1 MYTRINTGSR
11 LARVAVLVDHLASAL
26 IAERLPRTQADAA
39 RAQIDEMVAL
49 LAGRKDADARA
60 LASALRRLSNQLTQV
75 DGRRRARKSDEVRN
89 RRLLRALRR
98 IALILATSAAVSAPF
113 AAAAAVP
120 IAEAPPAVVMA
131 IPVLAVG
138 DPVLNP
144 ATGLNEEVV
153 EVISPAVVR
162 TNLGNFILLATTVGD
177 VFSDPETG
185 ESYEVT
191 AVVLNGSGNPVTVTV
206 EDSGGAATV
215 LGVVT
220 DQSGQIAGVTPD
232 PDGPDGSG
240 ASDFVFPTAGG
251 DVNNFDRARR
261 GDDGGDGSDGGGV
274 RICVPVLG
282 CATIGFSPSN
292 GGNGATGPTVNEVV
306 DSAWGDIQT
315 VSAGL
320 PGIVVSSVGGNGGQ
334 GGDGYGI
341 DIPGARGGQAGE
353 GGPVTLDAS
362 VTVTTTGS
370 GSHGI
375 FAQSRSGR
383 GGNGGTGYIASGG
396 GGGGTSGQG
405 GTVHVTHSGQI
416 STSGDGAMGI
426 LAQSLGGAA
435 GGGGDSYGII
445 GDGGGGS
452 SGGNGG
458 SVTVDHSGVIET
470 AGGTAHGVL
479 AQSIGGSGGNAGNS
493 GGIVTFGDSGDA
505 GGNGGSASIIARAG
519 SSTLTTGEGSH
530 GLFAQSVGGGG
541 GNGGN
546 AGGLVTLGS
555 GGGSGGTGGSAT
567 IQLET
572 GGVVGTSGDYSF
584 GLFAQSVGGG
594 GGDSGSSG
602 GLVTLGASGDAGG
615 AGGAVQI
622 TTGGDVT
629 TDGLDSRGVF
639 AQSVGGGGGA
649 ARGVGGV
656 VSLGGGGAAGGA
668 GGAVTVTATDSSS
681 VITGGDGS
689 DGLFAQSVGGGGGS
703 GSSSGGV
710 VSLGGTGGGG
720 GAGGAVSVT
729 HGGEIETGGLNS
741 RGIFA
746 QSVGGGGGSGGHSGG
761 LVSIGGSGGAAS
773 HGGDV
778 GVINTGS
785 ITTAGNLS
793 SAIQAQ
799 SIGGGGGD
807 GGTTGGV
814 FLTIGGSGGSG
825 GGGSGSVTVEH
836 SGGLFTS
843 GDDSHGIFAQ
853 AVGGGGGNGGASV
866 SVSAFAGAAVGGA
879 GGNGGAGGVVNVNL
893 TQSLVNIGG
902 TPTLI
907 DPLIVTRGDRARGV
921 FAQSVGGGG
930 GNGGFAAQVSA
941 GYGIGA
947 SIAIGGSAGLG
958 GVGGE
963 VNLNGDA
970 VILTEGDFAQG
981 VFAQSVGGGGGN
993 GGFATAFSFAAG
1005 ETAAAAFSVGVGGSG
1020 GTGGQ
1025 GGLVEVGSGGAIETR
1040 GDFSTGFITQ
1050 SVGGGGGN
1058 GGFSVSFAGSGAG
1071 VASAAAAVGV
1081 GGSGGSGGVGGT
1093 VDALFDGTI
1102 LTGGDDSRAALIQSV
1117 GGGGG
1122 NGGFNIAGAVSISGV
1137 AGVAAAVGVGGA
1149 AGDGGAGG
1157 TVTGRVG
1164 GAVQTGGDRSTGVT
1178 VQSVGGGGGSGG
1190 FNISGSIGGGG
1201 NVGGAVSVGIG
1212 GAGGGG
1218 GAGGDV
1224 TGSSGSTILTTGD
1237 QSGGLLVQSVGG
1249 GGGDGGFNVAG
1260 SIGGSGTVGAA
1271 LSVGVGGAGGGG
1283 GGGGTVIGHA
1293 EGVVQTA
1300 GDQATAV
1307 TVQSIGGGGGSGAFN
1322 VSGSIGGGGT
1332 VGAGLSVGVGGAGGG
1347 GGDGGAVTASAV
1359 GVSTSGDQSGG
1370 FLAQSVGGGG
1380 GNGGFDITG
1389 SIGGGGTVGAGVS
1402 VGIGGSGGG
1411 GGLGGSVGATVTGDA
1426 ITVGDEADAIVAQ
1439 SIGGGGG
1446 NGGFTVAGSIGASGG
1461 AAGAVSVGI
1470 GGSGGLGGESGQVT
1484 LDVIGAAGTAGL
1496 NSDAI
1501 VAQSIGGGGGN
1512 GGFAVA
1518 GNIAG
1523 AAGGAGTVG
1532 IGVGGFGGGGGDA
1545 GGATLR
1551 VNTGV
1556 ADAGDALLAAQTTGD
1571 GARAIMAQSVGGG
1584 GGNGSFS
1591 VTGGISGAKGAAGN
1605 VGVGIGGGG
1614 GDGGDGGVVIAD
1626 VNGDVLTTGHDAT
1639 GIFAQS
1645 LGGGGGNGGFT
1656 VAGGISGSK
1665 GGAGN
1670 LMVGVGGFGGGGGDG
1685 GTVSG
1690 LVTSDVTTL
1699 GDRSTAVTYQSVG
1712 GGGGNGGFTVS
1723 GGIAGS
1729 AGGSGSVSL
1738 GVGGGGGD
1746 GGAGGEVDVDITG
1759 LIQTAGD
1766 SSDGVLAQSVGG
1778 GGGNGAFA
1786 ITGNVAFSA
1795 AGAGTLG
1802 VGIGGMGGGGGDS
1815 AAVTLKLNDGVLDPA
1830 DTLIAALTTGD
1841 GSRAVVAQ
1849 SIGGGGGNGGFSI
1862 TAGLSLAK
1870 GAAGNL
1876 GVGIGGGG
1884 GDGGASGDVSGEIT
1898 GDVRTGGDDA
1908 SAVLVQSVGG
1918 GGGNGG
1924 FNITGGLTGAK
1935 AAAGNLMVGVGGFGG
1950 LGGDAG
1956 DVSGGVEGD
1965 ILTLGDR
1972 SFGMTYQ
1979 SLGGG
1984 GGNGAFNITGGVS
1997 LSIAS
2002 GAAGNLGVGVGGF
2015 GGDGGDSGDVDA
2027 YLTGDIDTFGR
2038 ESYGALLQSV
2048 GGGGGNGGFNITGGL
2063 SASTGGSG
2071 TLGFGLGGF
2080 GGGGGDAG
2088 AVTGV
2093 LMGDVTTSGDD
2104 SYGAMLQS
2112 LGGAGGNGGLNVTG
2126 AAAFAVNNSAAA
2138 AIGIGIGGFAGG
2150 GGDASAV
2157 DATVT
2162 GQYSTTGDNSDAV
2175 IAQSLGGGGGN
2186 GGLNVTGALSLSTG
2200 TAGTGSIGIGGFGG
2214 VGGDAGDVSLVRTGD
2229 TATDGLN
2236 SDGVM
2241 AQSVGG
2247 GGGNGGINV
2256 SGGLTA
2262 SSGGTAGSLG
2272 FGLGGFGGG
2281 GGDAGDVTAV
2291 VTGNV
2296 HARGAG
2302 PVVLIPAV
2310 SQTTILPDS
2319 IVGIVDQIVPGAFET
2334 IERPAYESMADGSH
2348 GVVAQSVGGGG
2359 GSGGLNVTGQ
2369 VSLVVP
2375 GGSHASRSVSIG
2387 VGGFGGS
2394 GGDAGHVDL
2403 TVQAPGADRV
2413 QVSAIGDDRSAVI
2426 AQSVGGGGGVGGINI
2441 SGGLAMDGVLTAGV
2455 GGFGGAGG
2463 VGRDVHADVD
2473 ADLFATGARSRGMMV
2488 QSVGGGGGSGAI
2500 NISGGVSGDPA
2511 GQEPSLTFGLGGFG
2525 GAGNISGDVTARQ
2538 NGQILV
2544 QGFESIGLLAQSVAG
2559 GGGSGGLNVSA
2570 DVHLGRSDSRAH
2582 GVAIGVGVGG
2592 SGGDGADAGDVSVDS
2607 VGDIFINAQARS
2619 GALPGEDAWE
2629 SIEYAGN
2636 SVGLLAQSVGGG
2648 GGVGGINITGVVAP
2662 FGQPASIGVGGSGG
2676 SGGHGGTV
2684 DVVRGY
2690 ATVAGIET
2698 PTSGLIR
2705 TFGANSDALVA
2716 QSIGGGG
2723 GRAGMNF
2730 TFALTASTP
2739 NNNALAALITVGGS
2753 GAGAGSGDDVSVR
2766 HYGDLVTAG
2775 SNSAGLVAQSVGGGG
2790 GDANFNIG
2798 FGVLRNATALNL
2810 AIGGDVGAGGSGG
2823 DVSVA
2828 HVGTIVTSG
2837 RASNGVRAQSIGG
2850 GGGNTAL
2857 DMAVGILATNSLSV
2871 TLGRQGGTGGTG
2883 GNVDVDV
2890 DGIIDTSGD
2899 DSTAVFAQSVGGG
2912 GGASSAIVVG
2922 ASGTRSPNTADA
2934 ASYGGSIA
2942 VGLDGGV
2949 GATSGDVSV
2958 ISDGD
2963 ITTRG
2968 DDARGIHAQSIGGG
2982 GGTGGSAGNVIFR
2995 AAGAATVSVGGTG
3008 GVGATSGEVEVDNA
3022 AQIVTLG
3029 ARSDGILAQS
3039 IGGGGGL
3046 AGSARTIAIQVG
3058 GVPSGT
3064 TTRTASVNVGGT
3076 GGTGAV
3082 GDLVDVANTGVIATQ
3097 GELSHGIRAQSIG
3110 GGGGVGGAAIN
3121 FRAQGTR
3128 SNDSFDVNI
3137 GGSGGTGG
3145 AGGAVNVLNEGLIYT
3160 QGRAATGI
3168 SANSIGGG
3176 GGDAGVVLDV
3186 VAGGTGADQQSHRV
3200 VMNIGGSGGSGGV
3213 GGEVTVTNHTT
3224 GPAETGQIVTRGAD
3238 AYGIF
3243 AQSLGGGGGNG
3254 SSIISITG
3262 LRSGSDSF
3270 VAGLTLG
3277 GSGGSGD
3284 AGGLVTVNND
3294 GLIDTHGAG
3303 AHGILAQSI
3312 GGGGGNG
3319 GLAITA
3325 AGLIGAAS
3333 STPLIT
3339 IGGTG
3344 GDGGDSDRVT
3354 VNNSGRIIT
3363 RGAGAHGIVA
3373 QSIGGGGGNAQ
3384 MGFSLGGEAA
3394 TLALSTTLSALVGVL
3409 GGGSGGSGGEVVVNH
3424 SGDITVLG
3432 DGSMAIKAESING
3445 GGGTLTLDFS
3455 GITGLPGIPF
3465 VDIHGD
3471 TVTADPLVEARAG
3484 GEGASNMNAGS
3495 VTVNTTG
3502 TLGVLGANGVG
3513 NFNQAVGGGG
3523 GSLIIRTVLAAPGPD
3538 PVAPIGI
3545 DAVLGGVDGVDNN
3558 GGDIDSQH
3566 SGDIVTTGQNT
3577 PGALFQSIG
3586 GGGGRGV
3593 IDVTVP
3599 QGALSG
3605 PVEARMGGE
3614 NGLNEAGGAV
3624 ALSHMGSITTTG
3636 GFAPGAI
3643 LQSIGGGGGSFGINL
3658 RDENPAPAP
3667 APAPASDPAA
3677 AFAPA
3682 LPAAPVA
3689 APVLVSL
3696 GADGGAGLDG
3706 GLVNAVFTGGIDTTG
3721 DSAIGL
3727 IVQSIGAGGG
3737 EARLSGAV
3745 GPDITLGGFNG
3756 ASGAG
3761 GAVSLSN
3768 TGEVFTAG
3776 ARAHGV
3782 FLQSIGGGGG
3792 AVFGD
3797 FTTATLTLNADNAGD
3812 GGAIVFDQTGDINV
3826 LGDGAFGVVAQSLGG
3841 GGGWVD
3847 GVFAGTAGG
3856 AGQGGSIDLDLGG
3869 QVFAAGDGGV
3879 AILAQSL
3886 GAGGGGD
3893 ITLVSDG
3900 LVRGGAGS
3908 GAGVVF
3914 DGGDQNLI
3922 TTTGSISAVSGL
3934 AIQAGEGD
3942 EQVEN
3947 QGLVIGNIDLG
3958 GGDNVFH
3965 NGVDGTFIA
3974 FDTIDLRD
3982 QPAAQGVFVN
3992 DGEFQMGLGA
4002 PAFPLDLA
4010 AGDVFGDLDG
4020 AGDPA
4025 ANLIY
4030 GARVINT
4037 VGLDGDFVQ
4046 TADGHLEFDVA
4057 FGPYASDR
4065 VDVTGDA
4072 TVDGTGDIT
4081 LTWLENNDEVTLFA
4095 TGGAGADNGLEISDT
4110 LALDYGVRAD
4120 SAGVHLGFV
4129 SDFGQDFLNENGR
4142 SLGGSIDSALIAG
4155 GSGGIGRLAALL
4167 GNLRVGD
4174 EDIYS
4179 AIFTELD
4186 PSPHLEPL
4194 QLQFAAANSFS
4205 NDLFGCTNVVVQSG
4219 DQCVWS
4225 SLELTRRESV
4235 ESFENFGATS
4245 DGVRLRAGFEQP
4257 ARGLW
4262 SVAVAVGY
4270 DEVDDIRIDDF
4281 RAFSDAKSLNLGL
4294 GLRRT
4299 GPGGLETGVSASG
4312 GWQWVDTS
4320 RNMNIFGP
4328 ATGIS
4333 SPDSRYAQLSAH
4345 IARQLRQ
4352 GAFFARP
4359 ALHTSVTALHGDGFT
4374 ETGLEG
4380 NGVER
4385 VSDTQYLVT
4394 ANPELKFGFVFAD
4407 TPGAQGVLSFTVGG
4421 VFQSEDR
4428 IESPFRML
4436 GANPLSETAVISTP
4450 LDRETLRLRA
4460 DFSIVADNGVSM
4472 RLRYQNESGD
4482 RTDSHSA
4489 GFDLRFRF

>member
-1 MYTRINTGSR
+1 M
-11 LARVAVLVDHLASAL
+11 VDHLASGLAP
-26 IAERLPRTQADAA
+26 ERLPKDEADAA
-39 RAQIDEMVAL
+39 RAQIEEMVAL
-49 LAGRKDADARA
+49 LAVRKDSDARA
-60 LASALRRLSNQLTQV
+60 LASALRRLSSCLAQV

-98 IALILATSAAVSAPF
+98 IALILATSMAVSAPL
-113 AAAAAVP
+113 AAAAA
-120 IAEAPPAVVMA
+120 APDLSTPPGVQAA
-131 IPVLAVG
+131 IPVLSVG
-138 DPVLNP
+138 DPVFNP
-144 ATGLNEEVV
+144 VTALNEEVV
-153 EVISPAVVR
+153 EIISPAVVR

-177 VFSDPETG
+177 IFTDPETG
-185 ESYEVT
+185 EAYEVT
-191 AVVLNGSGNPVTVTV
+191 AVVLNGLGNPVTVTV

-232 PDGPDGSG
+232 PDGSNGSG
-240 ASDFVFPTAGG
+240 ASDFNFPTAAG
-251 DVNNFDRARR
+251 DSNNFDRARR

-274 RICVPVLG
+274 RICVPFLG
-282 CATIGFSPSN
+282 CATIGVSPSN

-306 DSAWGDIQT
+306 DSGWGDIET

-334 GGDGYGI
+334 GGDGFGI
-341 DIPGARGGQAGE
+341 NIPGARGGQAGQ
-353 GGPVTLDAS
+353 GGSVTLDAS
-362 VTVTTTGS
+362 VTVVTS
-370 GSHGI
+370 GDESHGI

-383 GGNGGTGYIASGG
+383 GGDGGTGYIASGG

-405 GTVHVTHSGQI
+405 GTVNVTHSGQI

-452 SGGNGG
+452 AGGNGG
-458 SVTVDHSGVIET
+458 NVTVDHSGVIET
-470 AGGTAHGVL
+470 SGGTAHGVL

-505 GGNGGSASIIARAG
+505 GGNGGSASIIARDG
-519 SSTLTTGEGSH
+519 SSTVTTGEGSH

-555 GGGSGGTGGSAT
+555 GGGAGGAGGSAT

-572 GGVVGTSGDYSF
+572 GGFVGTGGDYSY

-602 GLVTLGASGDAGG
+602 GFVTMGASGDAGG
-615 AGGAVQI
+615 AGGGVQI
-622 TTGGDVT
+622 TTGGSVT

-668 GGAVTVTATDSSS
+668 GGAVTVTATESSS
-681 VITGGDGS
+681 VVTSGDGS
-689 DGLFAQSVGGGGGS
+689 DGVFAQSVGGGGGS

-761 LVSIGGSGGAAS
+761 LVSIGGAGGAAS

-778 GVINTGS
+778 DVINTGS
-785 ITTAGNLS
+785 ITTTGNLS

-814 FLTIGGSGGSG
+814 FLTIGGSGGG
-825 GGGSGSVTVEH
+825 GGNSGIVTVEH
-836 SGGLFTS
+836 SGALFTG

-853 AVGGGGGNGGASV
+853 AVGGGGGNGGASA

-879 GGNGGAGGVVNVNL
+879 GGAGGAGGVVNVNL
-893 TQSLVNIGG
+893 SQSLVNVGG
-902 TPTLI
+902 TPTLV

-930 GNGGFAAQVSA
+930 GNGGFAAQASA

-947 SIAIGGSAGLG
+947 SIAIGGSGGLG

-970 VILTEGDFAQG
+970 IILTEGDFSQG

-1025 GGLVEVGSGGAIETR
+1025 GGLVQINSGGAIETR
-1040 GDFSTGFITQ
+1040 GDFSTGFLTQ

-1058 GGFSVSFAGSGAG
+1058 GGFAVSFAGSGAG

-1093 VDALFDGTI
+1093 VNALFDGTI
-1102 LTGGDDSRAALIQSV
+1102 LTVGDDSRAALIQSV

-1122 NGGFNIAGAVSISGV
+1122 NGGFNIAGAVSISGTV
-1137 AGVAAAVGVGGA
+1137 GVAAAVGVGGA

-1157 TVTGRVG
+1157 AVTGRVG

-1178 VQSVGGGGGSGG
+1178 IQSVGGGGGSGG

-1201 NVGGAVSVGIG
+1201 AVGGAVSVGIG

-1224 TGSSGSTILTTGD
+1224 TGSSGSTILTTGH
-1237 QSGGLLVQSVGG
+1237 QSGGLVVQSVGG

-1260 SIGGSGTVGAA
+1260 SIGGSGGVGAA

-1293 EGVVQTA
+1293 EGLVQTT
-1300 GDQATAV
+1300 GDQSTGV
-1307 TVQSIGGGGGSGAFN
+1307 TLQSIGGGGGAGAFT
-1322 VSGSIGGGGT
+1322 VAGSIGAGST

-1347 GGDGGAVTASAV
+1347 GGGGGAVTASAV
-1359 GVSTSGDQSGG
+1359 GVTTTGDQSGG

-1380 GNGGFDITG
+1380 GSGGFSIAG
-1389 SIGGGGTVGAGVS
+1389 SIGGGGAVGAGVS

-1411 GGLGGSVGATVTGDA
+1411 GGLGGQVDAAVTGDV
-1426 ITVGDEADAIVAQ
+1426 TTLGEEADAIVAQ
-1439 SIGGGGG
+1439 SVGGGGG
-1446 NGGFTVAGSIGASGG
+1446 NGSFAVAGSIGASGG
-1461 AAGAVSVGI
+1461 GAGAASVGV
-1470 GGSGGLGGESGQVT
+1470 GGSGGVGGRSGDVT
-1484 LDVIGAAGTAGL
+1484 LDVLGAARTAGL
-1496 NSDAI
+1496 NSDGV

-1512 GGFAVA
+1512 GGFAVV

-1523 AAGGAGTVG
+1523 AAAGAGTVG

-1556 ADAGDALLAAQTTGD
+1556 ADAGNALLAAHTAGD
-1571 GARAIMAQSVGGG
+1571 NARAILVQSVGGG
-1584 GGNGSFS
+1584 GGNGAFA

-1605 VGVGIGGGG
+1605 VGVGVGGGG

-1626 VNGDVLTTGHDAT
+1626 VNGDVLTTGDDAT

-1645 LGGGGGNGGFT
+1645 LGGGGGNGGFS

-1670 LMVGVGGFGGGGGDG
+1670 LMIGVGGFGGGGGEG
-1685 GTVSG
+1685 GDVRG
-1690 LVTSDVTTL
+1690 VVTSDVTTL

-1746 GGAGGEVDVDITG
+1746 GGAGGDVNVDITG

-1766 SSDGVLAQSVGG
+1766 GSDGVLAQSVGG
-1778 GGGNGAFA
+1778 GGGNGSFA

-1795 AGAGTLG
+1795 GGAGTLG

-1815 AAVTLKLNDGVLDPA
+1815 GSVTLRLNDGVLDPTNA
-1830 DTLIAALTTGD
+1830 LIAAQTTGD

-1849 SIGGGGGNGGFSI
+1849 SIGGGGGNGGFAV

-1870 GAAGNL
+1870 GAAGNM

-1884 GDGGASGDVSGEIT
+1884 GDGGDSGKVTGEIT

-1924 FNITGGLTGAK
+1924 FNITGGITGAK

-1956 DVSGGVEGD
+1956 EVTGGVEGD
-1965 ILTLGDR
+1965 ILTFGDR
-1972 SFGMTYQ
+1972 SFGATYQ

-1984 GGNGAFNITGGVS
+1984 GGNGGFNITGGVS

-2015 GGDGGDSGDVDA
+2015 GGDGGDAGSVDA
-2027 YLTGDIDTFGR
+2027 YLTGNIDTVGR

-2080 GGGGGDAG
+2080 GGGGGNAG
-2088 AVTGV
+2088 SVTGV
-2093 LMGDVTTSGDD
+2093 LTGDVTTSGDE

-2126 AAAFAVNNSAAA
+2126 AVAFAVNNSAAA

-2150 GGDASAV
+2150 GGNASAV
-2157 DATVT
+2157 DATVI
-2162 GQYSTTGDNSDAV
+2162 GDYATSGVNADAV

-2214 VGGDAGDVSLVRTGD
+2214 VGGDAGDVSLIRTGD
-2229 TATDGLN
+2229 TATDGQN

-2262 SSGGTAGSLG
+2262 SSGGAAGSLG

-2302 PVVLIPAV
+2302 AV
-2310 SQTTILPDS
+2310 TIVEAISQTSPLPDAITD
-2319 IVGIVDQIVPGAFET
+2319 IVNQIVPGTFET
-2334 IERPAYESMADGSH
+2334 IERPAYQSIADGSH
-2348 GVVAQSVGGGG
+2348 GVVAQSIGGGG

-2375 GGSHASRSVSIG
+2375 GGSHAARSVSIG

-2394 GGDAGHVDL
+2394 GGDAGNVDL

-2441 SGGLAMDGVLTAGV
+2441 SGGFAMNGVLTAGV

-2463 VGRDVHADVD
+2463 VGRDVWADVD

-2488 QSVGGGGGSGAI
+2488 QSIGGGGGAGAI
-2500 NISGGVSGDPA
+2500 NISGGVSADPA
-2511 GQEPSLTFGLGGFG
+2511 SREPSLTFGLGGFG
-2525 GAGNISGDVTARQ
+2525 GAGNISGDVSARH

-2544 QGFESIGLLAQSVAG
+2544 QGFQSIGLLAQSVAG

-2570 DVHLGRSDSRAH
+2570 DVHLGRSDTRTH
-2582 GVAIGVGVGG
+2582 GVAIAVGVGG
-2592 SGGDGADAGDVSVDS
+2592 TGGAGADAGDVMVDS
-2607 VGDIFINAQARS
+2607 VGNIFVNAQARAD
-2619 GALPGEDAWE
+2619 ALPDEDPWE
-2629 SIEYAGN
+2629 SIEYAGD
-2636 SVGLLAQSVGGG
+2636 SVGILAQSIGGG
-2648 GGVGGINITGVVAP
+2648 GGIGGISVTGVVAP
-2662 FGQPASIGVGGSGG
+2662 FGQPAAIGVGGSGG

-2690 ATVAGIET
+2690 ETAGGVET
-2698 PTSGLIR
+2698 TASGLIR
-2705 TFGANSDALVA
+2705 TFGDNSDGLVA

-2730 TFALTASTP
+2730 TFAVTTSSPTT
-2739 NNNALAALITVGGS
+2739 NSLAALITVGGG

-2766 HYGDLVTAG
+2766 HYGDIITSGV
-2775 SNSAGLVAQSVGGGG
+2775 NSAGLVAQSVGGGG

-2798 FGVLRNATALNL
+2798 FGILKDTTALNL
-2810 AIGGDVGAGGSGG
+2810 AVGGAVGAGGTGG
-2823 DVSVA
+2823 DVTVD
-2828 HVGTIVTSG
+2828 HVGTIITAG

-2850 GGGNTAL
+2850 GGGNTSL
-2857 DMAVGILATNSLSV
+2857 DMALGLRAANALSV
-2871 TLGRQGGTGGTG
+2871 TVGRQGGTGGAS
-2883 GNVDVDV
+2883 GNVDVNV
-2890 DGIIDTSGD
+2890 DGVIDTTGD
-2899 DSTAVFAQSVGGG
+2899 ESTAVFAQSIGGG
-2912 GGASSAIVVG
+2912 GGASSAVVVG
-2922 ASGTRSPNTADA
+2922 ATGTRSPGTADA
-2934 ASYGGSIA
+2934 ASYSGSVA

-2949 GATSGDVSV
+2949 GATGGDVAV
-2958 ISDGD
+2958 IADGD

-2968 DDARGIHAQSIGGG
+2968 DDARGIHAQSVGGG

-2995 AAGAATVSVGGTG
+2995 AAGAASVAVGGAG
-3008 GVGATSGEVEVDNA
+3008 GVGATSGEVHVDNA

-3029 ARSDGILAQS
+3029 DRSDGILAQS
-3039 IGGGGGL
+3039 VGGGGGL

-3058 GVPSGT
+3058 GVPAGT

-3082 GDLVDVANTGVIATQ
+3082 GNLVDVVNTGVIATE
-3097 GELSHGIRAQSIG
+3097 GELSFGIRAQSIG

-3128 SNDSFDVNI
+3128 SNDSIDLNI
-3137 GGSGGTGG
+3137 GGQGGTGG

-3160 QGRAATGI
+3160 QGRAAAGI

-3176 GGDAGVVLDV
+3176 GGDAGIVLDV

-3200 VMNIGGSGGSGGV
+3200 VMNFGGSGGDGGV
-3213 GGEVTVTNHTT
+3213 GGAVTVTNHTT
-3224 GPAETGQIVTRGAD
+3224 GVDGTGQIVTRGAD

-3254 SSIISITG
+3254 SSVISITG

-3270 VAGLTLG
+3270 VAGLTVG
-3277 GSGGSGD
+3277 GTGGTGNT
-3284 AGGLVTVNND
+3284 GGVVTVSND
-3294 GLIDTHGAG
+3294 GLIDTTGAG

-3325 AGLIGAAS
+3325 AGLIGAAT

-3344 GDGGDSDRVT
+3344 GDGGDSSLVT

-3384 MGFSLGGEAA
+3384 MGFSLGGEVS
-3394 TLALSTTLSALVGVL
+3394 TLALSTRLSALVGAL
-3409 GGGSGGSGGEVVVNH
+3409 GGGTGGAGGEVVVNH

-3484 GEGASNMNAGS
+3484 ADGATDMNAGS

-3502 TLGVLGANGVG
+3502 TFGALGDNGVG
-3513 NFNQAVGGGG
+3513 SFTQAVGGGG
-3523 GSLIIRTVLAAPGPD
+3523 GSLILKTVLAHPGTEPAAPLG
-3538 PVAPIGI
+3538 VEAT
-3545 DAVLGGVDGVDNN
+3545 LGGVDGENNN
-3558 GGDIDSQH
+3558 GGDINSVH
-3566 SGDIVTTGQNT
+3566 SGDIVTTGLNT
-3577 PGALFQSIG
+3577 PGALMQSIG
-3586 GGGGRGV
+3586 GGGGRAV
-3593 IDVTVP
+3593 IDITIP
-3599 QGALSG
+3599 QGALLG
-3605 PVEARMGGE
+3605 PVGVTLGGK
-3614 NGLNEAGGAV
+3614 NGLNESGGQIT
-3624 ALSHMGSITTTG
+3624 LDHTGSIVTTAA
-3636 GFAPGAI
+3636 FAPGAI
-3643 LQSIGGGGGSFGINL
+3643 LQSIGGGGGSASIIL
-3658 RDENPAPAP
+3658 QDDNPAASPVSTASVAMAP
-3667 APAPASDPAA
+3667 QAA
-3677 AFAPA
+3677 LAG
-3682 LPAAPVA
+3682 V
-3689 APVLVSL
+3689 PVLVDF
-3696 GADGGAGLDG
+3696 GANGGAGLDG
-3706 GLVNAVFTGGIDTTG
+3706 GDIDAAFSGGIATEG

-3727 IVQSIGAGGG
+3727 ILQSIGAGGG
-3737 EARLSGAV
+3737 EARLSGAAD
-3745 GPDITLGGFNG
+3745 PQITLGGFND
-3756 ASGAG
+3756 ASGDG
-3761 GAVSLSN
+3761 GAVVLSN
-3768 TGEVFTAG
+3768 TGEVFTSG

-3792 AVFGD
+3792 AAFGD
-3797 FTTATLTLNADNAGD
+3797 FTTPTVTLNADNTGD
-3812 GGAIVFDQTGDINV
+3812 GGAITFAQTGHITV
-3826 LGDGAFGVVAQSLGG
+3826 LGAGAHGVIAQSVGG

-3847 GVFAGTAGG
+3847 GAFAGTGGGVGAGG
-3856 AGQGGSIDLDLGG
+3856 AIDLDLAG
-3869 QVFAAGDGGV
+3869 QVFAAGEDGV
-3879 AILAQSL
+3879 AVFAQSL
-3886 GAGGGGD
+3886 GASGGGD

-3900 LVRGGAGS
+3900 LIRGGAGI

-3914 DGGDQNLI
+3914 EGGDQNLVQ
-3922 TTTGSISAVSGL
+3922 TTGSISAVSGL
-3934 AIQAGEGD
+3934 AILTGAGD
-3942 EQVEN
+3942 ERVEN
-3947 QGLVIGNIDLG
+3947 DGVVIGNIDLG
-3958 GGDNVFH
+3958 GGDNVFVNGG
-3965 NGVDGTFIA
+3965 NGVFVA

-3982 QPAAQGVFVN
+3982 QPTDEGVFIN
-3992 DGEFQMGLGA
+3992 EGDFLMGLGA

-4020 AGDPA
+4020 SGNPA
-4025 ANLIY
+4025 TNLMY

-4046 TADGHLEFDVA
+4046 TAGGHLEFDVA

-4065 VDVTGDA
+4065 VNVTGDA

-4081 LTWLENNDEVTLFA
+4081 LIWLENNDDVTLFA
-4095 TGGAGADNGLEISDT
+4095 TDGAGADNGLEISDT
-4110 LALDYGVRAD
+4110 LALDYSIRAD
-4120 SAGVHLGFV
+4120 ADGVHLGFV
-4129 SDFGQDFLNENGR
+4129 SDFGQAFLNDNGQA
-4142 SLGGSIDSALIAG
+4142 LGGSIDSALIAG
-4155 GSGGIGRLAALL
+4155 GASGIGRLAALL
-4167 GNLRVGD
+4167 GNLRAGD
-4174 EDIYS
+4174 EEIYS
-4179 AIFTELD
+4179 AIFTEMD

-4194 QLQFAAANSFS
+4194 QLQFATANSFS
-4205 NDLFGCTNVVVQSG
+4205 NELFGCTNVVVQSG
-4219 DQCVWS
+4219 EQCVWS
-4225 SLELTRRESV
+4225 RLENTRRESV
-4235 ESFENFGATS
+4235 ADFEHFGTS
-4245 DGVRLRAGFEQP
+4245 SHGVRLRAGFEQP

-4262 SVAVAVGY
+4262 SVAAAIGY
-4270 DEVDDIRIDDF
+4270 DDVDHMRIDGL
-4281 RAFSDAKSLNLGL
+4281 RAFTDGKSLNLGL

-4299 GPGGLETGVSASG
+4299 QPNGFEAGVAVSG
-4312 GWQWVDTS
+4312 GVQWMDTE
-4320 RNMNIFGP
+4320 RTMNIFGP
-4328 ATGIS
+4328 ESGTS
-4333 SPDSRYAQLSAH
+4333 SPESRYAQVSGHLAYL
-4345 IARQLRQ
+4345 ARH
-4352 GAFFARP
+4352 GSFFARP
-4359 ALHTSVTALHGDGFT
+4359 ALQASVTALHGDGFA
-4374 ETGLEG
+4374 EEGLGG

-4385 VSDTQYLVT
+4385 LADTQYLAT
-4394 ANPELKFGFVFAD
+4394 LNPELQFGLVFSE

-4421 VFQSEDR
+4421 VFQSEDE

-4436 GANPLSETAVISTP
+4436 GASPLSDPAVISTP
-4450 LDRETLRLRA
+4450 LDREALRVGA
-4460 DFSIVADNGVSM
+4460 DFAIVGDNGVSM
-4472 RLRYQNESGD
+4472 RLRYSAEFGD

-4489 GFDLRFRF
+4489 GLDFRFRF

>member
-1 MYTRINTGSR
+1 M
-11 LARVAVLVDHLASAL
+11 DHLTSAL
-26 IAERLPRTQADAA
+26 DPERLPRTQAEAA

-49 LAGRKDADARA
+49 LAVRKDAEARA
-60 LASALRRLSNQLTQV
+60 LASALRRLSNRLAQV

-98 IALILATSAAVSAPF
+98 IALILVTSAAVSAPL
-113 AAAAAVP
+113 AAAAAP
-120 IAEAPPAVVMA
+120 SLSAAPAVLVA
-131 IPVLAVG
+131 IPVLNVG

-144 ATGLNEEVV
+144 ATGLNEQVV

-177 VFSDPETG
+177 VFTDPETG
-185 ESYEVT
+185 ETYEVT
-191 AVVLNGSGNPVTVTV
+191 VVGVNGAGDPVTVTV

-232 PDGPDGSG
+232 PDGANGSG
-240 ASDFVFPTAGG
+240 ASDFTFPTAAG
-251 DVNNFDRARR
+251 DNNNFDRARR

-282 CATIGFSPSN
+282 CATIGVSPSN
-292 GGNGATGPTVNEVV
+292 GGNGATGPAVNEVV
-306 DSAWGDIQT
+306 DSGWGDIET

-341 DIPGARGGQAGE
+341 DIPGARGGQAGQ
-353 GGPVTLDAS
+353 GGSVTLDAS
-362 VTVTTTGS
+362 VTVTTTGAE
-370 GSHGI
+370 SHGI

-383 GGNGGTGYIASGG
+383 GGDGGTGYIASGG

-445 GDGGGGS
+445 GSGGGGS

-458 SVTVDHSGVIET
+458 NVTVDHSGVIET
-470 AGGTAHGVL
+470 AGDTAHGIL

-505 GGNGGSASIIARAG
+505 GGNGGSASIIARDG
-519 SSTLTTGEGSH
+519 SSTVTTGEGSH

-541 GNGGN
+541 GNGGF
-546 AGGLVTLGS
+546 AAGLVTLGS
-555 GGGSGGTGGSAT
+555 GGGAGGTGGSAT

-572 GGVVGTSGDYSF
+572 GGFVGTSGDYSY

-615 AGGAVQI
+615 AGGGVQI
-622 TTGGDVT
+622 TTGGEVT

-681 VITGGDGS
+681 VVTSGDGS

-720 GAGGAVSVT
+720 GAGGEVSVT

-761 LVSIGGSGGAAS
+761 LVSIGGAGGAAS

-778 GVINTGS
+778 DVINTGS

-814 FLTIGGSGGSG
+814 FLTIGGSGGG
-825 GGGSGSVTVEH
+825 GGDSGIITVEH

-879 GGNGGAGGVVNVNL
+879 GGDGGDGGVVNVNL
-893 TQSLVNIGG
+893 SQSLVNVGG
-902 TPTLI
+902 TPTLV
-907 DPLIVTRGDRARGV
+907 DPLIVTRGDRARGI

-947 SIAIGGSAGLG
+947 SVAIGGSGGLG
-958 GVGGE
+958 GLGGE
-963 VNLNGDA
+963 VDLDGDA
-970 VILTEGDFAQG
+970 VILTEGDFSQG

-993 GGFATAFSFAAG
+993 GGFATAFSFAIG
-1005 ETAAAAFSVGVGGSG
+1005 ETAAAAFSVGLGGSG

-1025 GGLVEVGSGGAIETR
+1025 GGLVEVSSGGAIETR
-1040 GDFSTGFITQ
+1040 GDFSTGFLTQ

-1058 GGFSVSFAGSGAG
+1058 GGFSVAFAGSGAG

-1122 NGGFNIAGAVSISGV
+1122 NGGFNVAGAVSISGTV
-1137 AGVAAAVGVGGA
+1137 GLAAAVGVGGA

-1164 GAVQTGGDRSTGVT
+1164 GAVQTGGDRSAGVT
-1178 VQSVGGGGGSGG
+1178 IQSVGGGGGSGG

-1224 TGSSGSTILTTGD
+1224 TGSAGSTILTTGD
-1237 QSGGLLVQSVGG
+1237 QSGGLIVQSVGG

-1293 EGVVQTA
+1293 EGVAQTT
-1300 GDQATAV
+1300 GEQSTAV
-1307 TVQSIGGGGGSGAFN
+1307 MVQSIGGGGGSGAFN
-1322 VSGSIGGGGT
+1322 ISGSIGGGGT

-1347 GGDGGAVTASAV
+1347 GGDGGTVTASAV

-1411 GGLGGSVGATVTGDA
+1411 GGLGGAVGATVTGDA
-1426 ITVGDEADAIVAQ
+1426 TTLGDEADAIVAQ

-1461 AAGAVSVGI
+1461 ASGAVSVGI
-1470 GGSGGLGGESGQVT
+1470 GGSGGVGGRSGAVT
-1484 LDVIGAAGTAGL
+1484 LDVIGAARTAGL
-1496 NSDAI
+1496 NSDGM

-1512 GGFAVA
+1512 GGFAVT

-1545 GGATLR
+1545 GGAALR

-1556 ADAGDALLAAQTTGD
+1556 ADAGNALLAAHTTGD
-1571 GARAIMAQSVGGG
+1571 SARAILAQSVGGG
-1584 GGNGSFS
+1584 GGNGAFA

-1605 VGVGIGGGG
+1605 VGVGVGGGG

-1626 VNGDVLTTGHDAT
+1626 VNGDVLTTGDDST

-1645 LGGGGGNGGFT
+1645 LGGGGGNGGFS
-1656 VAGGISGSK
+1656 VAGGIAGSK

-1670 LMVGVGGFGGGGGDG
+1670 LMIGVGGFGGGGGEG
-1685 GTVSG
+1685 GDISG
-1690 LVTSDVTTL
+1690 LVTSDITTL

-1738 GVGGGGGD
+1738 GVGGRGGD
-1746 GGAGGEVDVDITG
+1746 GGSSGAVDVDLTG
-1759 LIQTAGD
+1759 LIQTAGG

-1778 GGGNGAFA
+1778 GGGNGSFA

-1815 AAVTLKLNDGVLDPA
+1815 GAVTLQLNDGVLDPT

-1870 GAAGNL
+1870 GAAGNM
-1876 GVGIGGGG
+1876 GVGVGGGG
-1884 GDGGASGDVSGEIT
+1884 GDGGHSGAVSGEIT

-1924 FNITGGLTGAK
+1924 FNITGGITGAK

-1950 LGGDAG
+1950 LGGNAG
-1956 DVSGGVEGD
+1956 DVTGGVAGD
-1965 ILTLGDR
+1965 ILTLGD
-1972 SFGMTYQ
+1972 SAFGATYQ

-1984 GGNGAFNITGGVS
+1984 GGNGAFNITGGIS

-2015 GGDGGDSGDVDA
+2015 GGDGGDSGAVDA

-2048 GGGGGNGGFNITGGL
+2048 GGGGGNGGFNVTGGL
-2063 SASTGGSG
+2063 SASTGGAG

-2080 GGGGGDAG
+2080 GGGGGNAG

-2093 LMGDVTTSGDD
+2093 LTGDVTTSGDE

-2126 AAAFAVNNSAAA
+2126 VASFAVNNSAAA
-2138 AIGIGIGGFAGG
+2138 SIGIGIGGFAGG
-2150 GGDASAV
+2150 GGNASAV
-2157 DATVT
+2157 DATVI
-2162 GQYSTTGDNSDAV
+2162 GQYATTGVNSDAV

-2214 VGGDAGDVSLVRTGD
+2214 VGGDAGDVSLIRTGD
-2229 TATDGLN
+2229 TETDGLN

-2310 SQTTILPDS
+2310 SQTTILPAA
-2319 IVGIVDQIVPGAFET
+2319 IVDIVDQIVPGSFET

-2348 GVVAQSVGGGG
+2348 GVVAQSIGGGG

-2394 GGDAGHVDL
+2394 GGDAGNVDL
-2403 TVQAPGADRV
+2403 TIQAPGVDRV

-2463 VGRDVHADVD
+2463 VGRDVHADDD

-2525 GAGNISGDVTARQ
+2525 GSGNISGDVTARH
-2538 NGQILV
+2538 NGQIMV
-2544 QGFESIGLLAQSVAG
+2544 QGFESVGLLAQSVAG

-2570 DVHLGRSDSRAH
+2570 DVHLGRSSSRAH
-2582 GVAIGVGVGG
+2582 GIAIGVGVGG
-2592 SGGDGADAGDVSVDS
+2592 SGGDGADAGDVAVDS
-2607 VGDIFINAQARS
+2607 VGDIFINAQPKV
-2619 GALPGEDAWE
+2619 GALPGEDTWE
-2629 SIEYAGN
+2629 SVEYAGG

-2662 FGQPASIGVGGSGG
+2662 LGQPASIGVGGSGG
-2676 SGGHGGTV
+2676 SGGHGGAV
-2684 DVVRGY
+2684 EVLRGY
-2690 ATVAGIET
+2690 EMVGGVET
-2698 PTSGLIR
+2698 PASGLIR
-2705 TFGANSDALVA
+2705 TFGDNSDALMA
-2716 QSIGGGG
+2716 QSVGGGG

-2730 TFALTASTP
+2730 TFALTAKTP
-2739 NNNALAALITVGGS
+2739 HNNALAALITVGGS
-2753 GAGAGSGDDVSVR
+2753 GAGAGSGDEVSVR

-2810 AIGGDVGAGGSGG
+2810 AVGGDVGAGGSGG
-2823 DVSVA
+2823 DVSVD

-2850 GGGNTAL
+2850 GGGNTSL
-2857 DMAVGILATNSLSV
+2857 DMAVGILATNSLSI

-2912 GGASSAIVVG
+2912 GGASSAIIVG

-2949 GATSGDVSV
+2949 GATSGEVSV
-2958 ISDGD
+2958 IADGD

-2968 DDARGIHAQSIGGG
+2968 NDARGIHAQSIGGG

-3008 GVGATSGEVEVDNA
+3008 GVGATSGQVEVDNA
-3022 AQIVTLG
+3022 SQIATLG
-3029 ARSDGILAQS
+3029 ARADGILAQS

-3064 TTRTASVNVGGT
+3064 TTRTASVNVGGS

-3082 GDLVDVANTGVIATQ
+3082 GNLVDVANTGVIATQ

-3186 VAGGTGADQQSHRV
+3186 VAGGTGASQQSHRV
-3200 VMNIGGSGGSGGV
+3200 VMNIGGSGGTGGV

-3224 GPAETGQIVTRGAD
+3224 GPADTGQIVTKGAD

-3270 VAGLTLG
+3270 VAGLTVG

-3284 AGGLVTVNND
+3284 TGGLVTVNND
-3294 GLIDTHGAG
+3294 GLIDTAGAG

-3363 RGAGAHGIVA
+3363 RGAAAHGIVA

-3384 MGFSLGGEAA
+3384 MGFSVGGETT
-3394 TLALSTTLSALVGVL
+3394 TLALSTTLSALIGVL
-3409 GGGSGGSGGEVVVNH
+3409 GGGTGGAGGEVVVNH

-3432 DGSMAIKAESING
+3432 DGSMAIKAESLNG
-3445 GGGTLTLDFS
+3445 GGGTLTLDLS

-3465 VDIHGD
+3465 IDIHGD
-3471 TVTADPLVEARAG
+3471 TVTADPLVAARAG
-3484 GEGASNMNAGS
+3484 GEGASGMNAGS

-3523 GSLIIRTVLAAPGPD
+3523 GSLIIKTVLANPGSAPA
-3538 PVAPIGI
+3538 APLGI
-3545 DAVLGGVDGVDNN
+3545 EAVLGGVDGIDNN
-3558 GGDIDSQH
+3558 GGDIDSLH
-3566 SGDIVTTGQNT
+3566 SGDIVTTGRNT

-3593 IDVTVP
+3593 IDITVP
-3599 QGALSG
+3599 QDAVPG
-3605 PVEARMGGE
+3605 PVNASLGGE
-3614 NGLNEAGGAV
+3614 NGQDEAGGEV
-3624 ALSHMGSITTTG
+3624 TLSHIGSITTTG

-3643 LQSIGGGGGSFGINL
+3643 LQSIGGGGGSLSIILQDGTP
-3658 RDENPAPAP
+3658 E
-3667 APAPASDPAA
+3667 AA
-3677 AFAPA
+3677 ASTTAFVAAPQA
-3682 LPAAPVA
+3682 LPVA
-3689 APVLVSL
+3689 VPVLVSF
-3696 GADGGAGLDG
+3696 GANGGAGLDG
-3706 GLVNAVFTGGIDTTG
+3706 GAVNALFSGGIATAG

-3737 EARLSGAV
+3737 EARLSGAAD
-3745 GPDITLGGFNG
+3745 PDITLGGFNG

-3761 GAVSLSN
+3761 GAVSLDN
-3768 TGEVFTAG
+3768 TGEVFTSG

-3797 FTTATLTLNADNAGD
+3797 FTAPTVALNADNVGD
-3812 GGAIVFDQTGDINV
+3812 GGAIAFDQTGDIHV
-3826 LGDGAFGVVAQSLGG
+3826 LGDGAFGVVAQSIGG

-3847 GVFAGTAGG
+3847 GVFAGTGGG
-3856 AGQGGSIDLDLGG
+3856 AGQGGAIDLGLSG

-3886 GAGGGGD
+3886 GASGGGD

-3900 LVRGGAGS
+3900 LVRGGAGT

-3922 TTTGSISAVSGL
+3922 QTTGSISAVSGL
-3934 AIQAGEGD
+3934 AIQTGAGD
-3942 EQVEN
+3942 ERVEN
-3947 QGLVIGNIDLG
+3947 DGLVIGDIDLG

-3982 QPAAQGVFVN
+3982 QPAAQGEFVN
-3992 DGEFQMGLGA
+3992 DGEFQVGLGA

-4020 AGDPA
+4020 SGDPA
-4025 ANLIY
+4025 GNLLY

-4037 VGLDGDFVQ
+4037 VALDGDFVQ
-4046 TADGHLEFDVA
+4046 TANGHLEFDVA

-4072 TVDGTGDIT
+4072 KVDGTGDIT

-4095 TGGAGADNGLEISDT
+4095 TGGTGVDNGLLISDT
-4110 LALDYGVRAD
+4110 LALDYSIRAD
-4120 SAGVHLGFV
+4120 TAGVHLGFV
-4129 SDFGQDFLNENGR
+4129 SDFGQDFLNENGQA
-4142 SLGGSIDSALIAG
+4142 LGGSIDSALIAG
-4155 GSGGIGRLAALL
+4155 GSSGIGRLAALL
-4167 GNLRVGD
+4167 GNLRTGD
-4174 EDIYS
+4174 EDIYA

-4194 QLQFAAANSFS
+4194 QLQFATANSFS
-4205 NDLFGCTNVVVQSG
+4205 NELFGCTNPVVQSG
-4219 DQCVWS
+4219 EQCVWTS
-4225 SLELTRRESV
+4225 FALTRRES
-4235 ESFENFGATS
+4235 GADFQHFSAIS

-4257 ARGLW
+4257 AKGLW
-4262 SVAVAVGY
+4262 SVAAAVGY
-4270 DEVDDIRIDDF
+4270 DEIDHMQVDNY
-4281 RAFSDAKSLNLGL
+4281 RAISDGKSLNLGL
-4294 GLRRT
+4294 GLRRIQDD
-4299 GPGGLETGVSASG
+4299 GLEAGVAVSG

-4320 RNMNIFGP
+4320 RNMNIFGA
-4328 ATGIS
+4328 ATGAS
-4333 SPDSRYAQLSAH
+4333 APESRYAQLSAH
-4345 IARQLRQ
+4345 LARQLRQ
-4352 GAFFARP
+4352 GDFFVRP
-4359 ALHTSVTALHGDGFT
+4359 AIQASVTALRGDGFS
-4374 ETGLEG
+4374 EQGLGG

-4385 VSDTQYLVT
+4385 LADTQYLTTV
-4394 ANPELKFGFVFAD
+4394 NPELEFGFIFAD

-4428 IESPFRML
+4428 IESPFRMV
-4436 GANPLSETAVISTP
+4436 GANPLSDPAVISTP
-4450 LDRETLRLRA
+4450 LDRETLRLGA

-4472 RLRYQNESGD
+4472 RLRYENESGD